1 MGYSLIVH
9 FVVRLTVLEPAV
21 ANKYYVDTKK
31 KTIYNAMKSGI
42 SW

>member
-1 MGYSLIVH
+1 MGYFLIVL

-21 ANKYYVDTKK
+21 ANKYYVDTK
-31 KTIYNAMKSGI
+31 TIYNAMKSGI